1 MNQPPS
7 PAVAARRP
15 LGRNGPLVSRI
26 GLGCMGMS
34 DFYGVRDDARS
45 IRTIHH
51 AIDCGINQFDTADM
65 YGPYINEELLGR
77 ALAGRQDVVI
87 ATKCG
92 FVRDPANPGKR
103 EINNRPEYI
112 RACCEG
118 SLKRL
123 GVETID
129 LFYLHR
135 FYPPSATIEEAVG
148 AMSDLVRE
156 GKVRMLGL
164 SEVSP
169 TTLAR
174 ANEVHPIAA
183 LQTEYS
189 LWSREPESNG
199 VLAACHALGVTFV
212 PYSPLGRG
220 FLSGAITRVEDF
232 APDDVR
238 RNMPRFSGDN
248 FTRNLALVT
257 TLEQIA
263 QDRGAT
269 SSQLALAWV
278 LAQGDDIVPIPGT
291 TRAEHLDQLVAA
303 ASMTLTSGELD
314 AIDRVFPLDAIAGD
328 RYLPVMRAFLDH

>member
-1 MNQPPS
+1 
-7 PAVAARRP
+7 
-15 LGRNGPLVSRI
+15 
-26 GLGCMGMS
+26 MGMS
-34 DFYGVRDDARS
+34 DFYGGRDDERS

-51 AIDCGINQFDTADM
+51 ALDSGINMFDTADM
-65 YGPYINEELLGR
+65 YGPYINEELVGR
-77 ALAGRQDVVI
+77 ALAGRQDALI

-135 FYPPSATIEEAVG
+135 FYPLSATIEEAVG
-148 AMSDLVRE
+148 TMADLVRE
-156 GKVRMLGL
+156 GKVRFLGL

-189 LWSREPESNG
+189 LWSREPETNG
-199 VLAACHALGVTFV
+199 VLAACHALGVSFV

-232 APDDVR
+232 DPQDVR
-238 RNMPRFSGDN
+238 RNMPRFTGEN

-257 TLEQIA
+257 TLEEMA
-263 QDRGAT
+263 EERGAT
-269 SSQLALAWV
+269 ASQLALAWV
-278 LAQGDDIVPIPGT
+278 LAQGEDIIPIPGT
-291 TRAEHLDQLVAA
+291 TRTEHLDQLVAA
-303 ASMTLTSGELD
+303 TSMTLTARELA
-314 AIDRVFPLDAIAGD
+314 AIDHVFPLDAIAGD
-328 RYLPVMRAFLDH
+328 RYTPIMRTFLDH

>member
-7 PAVAARRP
+7 PAAVALRQ

-34 DFYGVRDDARS
+34 DFYGSRDDARS

-51 AIDCGINQFDTADM
+51 AIDCGINTFDTADM
-65 YGPYINEELLGR
+65 YGPYTNEELIGR
-77 ALAGRQDVVI
+77 ALAGRHDALI

-92 FVRDPANPGKR
+92 FVRDPANPGRR

-148 AMSDLVRE
+148 AMADLVRE

-174 ANEVHPIAA
+174 ACEVHPIAA

-199 VLAACHALGVTFV
+199 VLAACHALGVAFV

-220 FLSGAITRVEDF
+220 FLSGTITSVDDF

-238 RNMPRFSGDN
+238 RNMPRFSREN
-248 FTRNLALVT
+248 FARNLALVS
-257 TLEQIA
+257 TLEQMA
-263 QDRGAT
+263 KARGAT

-278 LAQGDDIVPIPGT
+278 LAQGDNVIPIPGT
-291 TRAEHLDQLVAA
+291 TRVEHLDQLVAA
-303 ASMTLTSGELD
+303 ASMTLSPTELD
-314 AIDRVFPLDAIAGD
+314 AIDGVFPLDAIAGD
-328 RYLPVMRAFLDH
+328 RYLPLMRSFVDH

>member
-1 MNQPPS
+1 
-7 PAVAARRP
+7 
-15 LGRNGPLVSRI
+15 
-26 GLGCMGMS
+26 MGMS
-34 DFYGVRDDARS
+34 DFYGGRDDERS

-51 AIDCGINQFDTADM
+51 ALDSGINMFDTADM
-65 YGPYINEELLGR
+65 YGPYINEELVGR
-77 ALAGRQDVVI
+77 ALAGRQDALI

-135 FYPPSATIEEAVG
+135 FYPLSATIEEAVG
-148 AMSDLVRE
+148 TMADLVRE
-156 GKVRMLGL
+156 GKVRFLGL

-189 LWSREPESNG
+189 LWSREPETNG
-199 VLAACHALGVTFV
+199 VLAACHALGVSFV

-232 APDDVR
+232 DPQDVR
-238 RNMPRFSGDN
+238 RNMPRFTGEN

-257 TLEQIA
+257 TLEQMA
-263 QDRGAT
+263 EERGAT
-269 SSQLALAWV
+269 ASQLALAWV
-278 LAQGDDIVPIPGT
+278 LAQGEDIIPIPGT
-291 TRAEHLDQLVAA
+291 TRTEHLDQLVAA
-303 ASMTLTSGELD
+303 SSMTLTARELA
-314 AIDRVFPLDAIAGD
+314 AIDHVFPLDAIAGD
-328 RYLPVMRAFLDH
+328 RYTPIMRTFLDH